1 MPKSLSRVY
10 RGLSDLPIVREHRNR
25 LSHELELSDPRSAAE
40 HRIAHQRSL
49 DQGGNGCPFCR

>member
-1 MPKSLSRVY
+1 MPKPLTRVY
-10 RGLSDLPIVREHRNR
+10 RGLSDLPFVREHRNR

-49 DQGGNGCPFCR
+49 DNGGQGCPFCR

>member
-1 MPKSLSRVY
+1 MPKSLARVY

-49 DQGGNGCPFCR
+49 DQGGQGCP